1 MPEGV
6 EAGEEGHV
14 NTSDLEYTHTYLY
27 TVTCTLTHCCHL
39 ASVSTTLSSE
49 PGATS
54 AACNVAASVYVC
66 SYAHL
71 GHLQA
76 QMIEDAMA
84 SRGMTHGLAVDIG
97 SQVAGCRGFT
107 GSCF

>member
-1 MPEGV
+1 MHFDTLLSPRLRV
-6 EAGEEGHV
+6 DVTQLRAGSHISCV
-14 NTSDLEYTHTYLY
+14 H
-27 TVTCTLTHCCHL
+27 
-39 ASVSTTLSSE
+39 
-49 PGATS
+49 
-54 AACNVAASVYVC
+54 VAASVYVC

-76 QMIEDAMA
+76 RMIEDVTA